1 MCEPVTAGLLL
12 SAVGGGTKFVNN
24 QAALRRQDREAS
36 EGIRR
41 QSRIQGEA
49 NTRVNEQIQ
58 DIDASTGDVERGQ
71 SLDGFLTALRE
82 AESSTTGALPTIAG
96 ANKRFAENVEAG
108 KAGLAKGGAERAGRL
123 SRIDAPRFQR
133 INEAGRIG
141 RTATDLNETG
151 RQSRAEDFLTRLR
164 VASERPNEFIDVL
177 GSIASGAGSALT
189 LGTGSGVNFAK
200 LLKEGTLVDA
210 PIRAASPFAGVPA

>member
-24 QAALRRQDREAS
+24 QAALRRQDREAA

-41 QSRIQGEA
+41 QSRIQGDA
-49 NTRVNEQIQ
+49 NRRVGEQIQ
-58 DIDASTGDVERGQ
+58 DIETSTGEAERGQ
-71 SLDGFLTALRE
+71 SLEGFLNALRE
-82 AESSTTGALPTIAG
+82 AEGSTTGALPTIAG
-96 ANKRFAENVEAG
+96 ANRRFAENVESG
-108 KAGLAKGGAERAGRL
+108 KAGLATGGSERAGRL

-133 INEAGRIG
+133 IGEAGRIG
-141 RTATDLNETG
+141 RTATDLGETG

-164 VASERPNEFIDVL
+164 VASERPNEFINAL

-189 LGTGSGVNFAK
+189 LGAGGGPNLAK
-200 LLKEGTLVDA
+200 LFKGGTLIDA
-210 PIRAASPFAGVPA
+210 PIRAREAAGVFA